1 MLGIF
6 RGRRKFLAASLALLF
21 IPSFTWLYLS
31 IGHFQVKPLPL
42 SSLEAQPSSPLGDS
56 NARVALELR
65 IRAVEEENRALRQE
79 LSRPPRNSSASHSNG
94 TGRGKQSRAL
104 SEQGAFNNEGQKNA
118 AVGNG
123 SNCSQQQL
131 VDKCETIHV
140 AIVCAGYNASRDV
153 VTLVKS
159 VLFHSLKC
167 HGSLINITL
176 VSTDS

>member
-1 MLGIF
+1 MH
-6 RGRRKFLAASLALLF
+6 
-21 IPSFTWLYLS
+21 LS
-31 IGHFQVKPLPL
+31 STLTVKPLPL

-131 VDKCETIHV
+131 VDKCEVRRASGLPYPLILTLFIYTIPLM
-140 AIVCAGYNASRDV
+140 A
-153 VTLVKS
+153 
-159 VLFHSLKC
+159 
-167 HGSLINITL
+167 
-176 VSTDS
+176 